1 MMAFDEELLYTVSE
15 TSRVRFTGIETETS
29 RYDFGFV
36 YTHQFMGKVL
46 VVCMQTGQ
54 SALLD
59 NHALEEP
66 RQLYPMLGIA
76 LRDTDHVAEFLR
88 LCLDESGTEE
98 EHSSNS
104 TLEKM

>member
-59 NHALEEP
+59 VHALEEP
-66 RQLYPMLGIA
+66 RQLYPMLSIA
-76 LRDTDHVAEFLR
+76 LRDTGHVAEFLR
-88 LCLDESGTEE
+88 LCLTENETESNQTE
-98 EHSSNS
+98 NS
-104 TLEKM
+104 PLEKM

>member
-59 NHALEEP
+59 VHALKEP

-76 LRDTDHVAEFLR
+76 LRDTSHVAEFLR
-88 LCLDESGTEE
+88 LCLDETERE
-98 EHSSNS
+98 SDQTENS
-104 TLEKM
+104 TLEKL

>member
-59 NHALEEP
+59 IHALEEP

-88 LCLDESGTEE
+88 LCLDESGKEE

>member
-1 MMAFDEELLYTVSE
+1 MAFDEELLYTVSE
-15 TSRVRFTGIETETS
+15 TSRVRFTGIETEMS

-59 NHALEEP
+59 LHALEEP

-76 LRDTDHVAEFLR
+76 LRDTGHVAEFLR
-88 LCLDESGTEE
+88 SCLEEGTIEE
-98 EHSSNS
+98 KTSES

>member
-1 MMAFDEELLYTVSE
+1 MAFDEELLYTVSE
-15 TSRVRFTGIETETS
+15 TSRVRFSGIETEAA

-59 NHALEEP
+59 GHALEEP
-66 RQLYPMLGIA
+66 RQLYPMLGID
-76 LRDTDHVAEFLR
+76 LKDTEHVAEFLR
-88 LCLDESGTEE
+88 LCIEEGTVEKEE
-98 EHSSNS
+98 IE
-104 TLEKM
+104 E

>member
-59 NHALEEP
+59 IHALEEP

-76 LRDTDHVAEFLR
+76 LRDTGHVAEFLR
-88 LCLDESGTEE
+88 LCLTENVAESDQTGDLP
-98 EHSSNS
+98 
-104 TLEKM
+104 LENM

>member
-1 MMAFDEELLYTVSE
+1 MAFDEELLYTVSE
-15 TSRVRFTGIETETS
+15 TSRVRFSGLETETS

-59 NHALEEP
+59 LHALEEP
-66 RQLYPMLGIA
+66 RQLYPMLGID
-76 LRDTDHVAEFLR
+76 LKDSEHVADFLR
-88 LCLDESGTEE
+88 QCMIEE
-98 EHSSNS
+98 EAI
-104 TLEKM
+104 EKEQFE

>member
-1 MMAFDEELLYTVSE
+1 MIMAFDEELLYTVSE

-59 NHALEEP
+59 LHALEEP
-66 RQLYPMLGIA
+66 RQLYPMLGIN
-76 LRDTDHVAEFLR
+76 LYDTDHVAEFLR
-88 LCLDESGTEE
+88 LCLEEGTKDEKTSE
-98 EHSSNS
+98 SP
-104 TLEKM
+104 LEKM

>member
-1 MMAFDEELLYTVSE
+1 MAFDEELLYTVSE
-15 TSRVRFTGIETETS
+15 TSRVRFTGIETEMS

-59 NHALEEP
+59 MHALEEP

-88 LCLDESGTEE
+88 LCLEEKDINHDEAEK
-98 EHSSNS
+98 SS
-104 TLEKM
+104 LEKM

>member
-59 NHALEEP
+59 IHALEEP
-66 RQLYPMLGIA
+66 RQLYPMLGIT

-88 LCLDESGTEE
+88 LCLDESGQEQE
-98 EHSSNS
+98 QSPNS

>member
-1 MMAFDEELLYTVSE
+1 MAFDEELLYTVSE

-59 NHALEEP
+59 VHALEEP

-76 LRDTDHVAEFLR
+76 LRDTGHVAEFLR
-88 LCLDESGTEE
+88 LCLNESETE
-98 EHSSNS
+98 SNQTENS
-104 TLEKM
+104 PLENM